1 MTKLE
6 LVNRIFKTQVKKY
19 VPELSITF
27 IFIVLTSLTTA
38 ATAWLLDPAIKEIF
52 ENKNKQM
59 LYLIPVAIVFTFI
72 IKAFSIY
79 GTRIITIKVGIK
91 IIKNI
96 QTLMA
101 QKFLLSDISHITK
114 KHSGKY
120 LSNFTNDT
128 TILFAVL
135 TGVVVTLFKEIFT
148 LIALLALMFY
158 HDWQLSLLAM
168 IMIPVAAISSKNI
181 GKKMGKKV
189 HVSLE
194 ASDKFMKFLSEII
207 KGSWLIKIYQ
217 KEEDELKKIS
227 MIIDERFKA
236 IRKVE
241 QTRLGAGPIMEII
254 SALAIAIVVFF
265 AGYRSM
271 QGAITLGEFVSFL
284 AALML
289 AYQPVKALAGIN
301 VGIQEGIAAAK
312 RIYEIIDQKN
322 EIYNDENAPS
332 LKLKN
337 ATLEFKNISFTYP
350 DGTHALKNLSAK
362 IEGGKK
368 VGLVGISGSGKT
380 TFLNLIPRFFNL
392 KHGTILID
400 DQNINNINLNSL
412 RKEIS
417 IVSQDVIL
425 FDDTIRSNILYGKA
439 SASDDEIINACK
451 FAAAQEF
458 IEKLP
463 NKYETI
469 IGENGIKLSGGQKQR
484 LSIARAILKDSPIIL
499 LDEATSSLDS
509 ESEAVIQKAIE
520 NLTKNKTTI
529 IIAHRLSTIRNCDK
543 ILVFDSGQ
551 IVAEGSHEFLVN
563 NSLIYKNLYEKQIIS
578 K

>member
-6 LVNRIFKTQVKKY
+6 LINRIFKTQVKKY
-19 VPELSITF
+19 IPELSITF

-128 TILFAVL
+128 TILFTVL

-148 LIALLALMFY
+148 LIALLGLMFY
-158 HDWQLSLLAM
+158 HDWQLSLLAT
-168 IMIPVAAISSKNI
+168 IMIPIAAISSKNI

-254 SALAIAIVVFF
+254 SAVAIAIVVFF
-265 AGYRSM
+265 AGYRSI

-289 AYQPVKALAGIN
+289 AYQPVRALAGIN
-301 VGIQEGIAAAK
+301 VGIQEGITAAK

-322 EIYNDENAPS
+322 EIFNDENAPS

-425 FDDTIRSNILYGKA
+425 FDDTIRSNILYGNA
-439 SASDDEIINACK
+439 SASNDEIINACK
-451 FAAAQEF
+451 FAAAQDF
-458 IEKLP
+458 VEKLP

-529 IIAHRLSTIRNCDK
+529 IIAHRLSTIMNCDK
-543 ILVFDSGQ
+543 ILVFDNGQ
-551 IVAEGSHEFLVN
+551 IVDEGSHEFLVK
-563 NSLIYKNLYEKQIIS
+563 NSSIYKNLYEKQIIN
-578 K
+578 

>member
-6 LVNRIFKTQVKKY
+6 LINRIFKTQVKKY
-19 VPELSITF
+19 IPELSIAF
-27 IFIVLTSLTTA
+27 IFIILTSLTTA

-52 ENKNKQM
+52 ENKNTKM

-128 TILFAVL
+128 KILFDVL
-135 TGVVVTLFKEIFT
+135 TGVVVTLFKETFT
-148 LIALLALMFY
+148 LIALLGLMFY
-158 HDWQLSLLAM
+158 HDWQLSLLAI
-168 IMIPVAAISSKNI
+168 IMIPIAAISSKNI

-189 HVSLE
+189 HISLE

-254 SALAIAIVVFF
+254 SAIAIAIVVFF
-265 AGYRSM
+265 AGYRSL
-271 QGAITLGEFVSFL
+271 QGAVTLGEFVSFL

-289 AYQPVKALAGIN
+289 AYQPVRALAGIN
-301 VGIQEGIAAAK
+301 VGIQEGITAAK

-322 EIYNDENAPS
+322 EIYNDQNAPS

-362 IEGGKK
+362 IDGGKK

-392 KHGTILID
+392 KHGAIFID

-417 IVSQDVIL
+417 LVSQDVIL
-425 FDDTIRSNILYGKA
+425 FDDTIKSNILYGNA

-451 FAAAQEF
+451 FAAAQDF

-484 LSIARAILKDSPIIL
+484 LSIARAILKDSSIIL

-509 ESEAVIQKAIE
+509 ESETVIQKAIE

-529 IIAHRLSTIRNCDK
+529 IIAHRLSTIMNCDK
-543 ILVFDSGQ
+543 ILVFDGGK
-551 IVAEGSHEFLVN
+551 IVAEGSHDFLVN
-563 NSLIYKNLYEKQIIS
+563 NSSIYKNLYEKQIIN
-578 K
+578 

>member
-6 LVNRIFKTQVKKY
+6 LINRIFKTQVKKY
-19 VPELSITF
+19 IPELSITF
-27 IFIVLTSLTTA
+27 IFIILTSLTTA

-52 ENKNKQM
+52 ENKNTKM

-128 TILFAVL
+128 KILFDVL
-135 TGVVVTLFKEIFT
+135 TGVVVTLFKETFT
-148 LIALLALMFY
+148 LIALLGLMFY
-158 HDWQLSLLAM
+158 HDWQLSLLAI
-168 IMIPVAAISSKNI
+168 IMIPIAAISSKNI

-189 HVSLE
+189 HISLE

-254 SALAIAIVVFF
+254 SAIAIAIVVFF
-265 AGYRSM
+265 AGYRSL
-271 QGAITLGEFVSFL
+271 QGAVTLGEFVSFL

-289 AYQPVKALAGIN
+289 AYQPVRALAGIN
-301 VGIQEGIAAAK
+301 VGIQEGITAAK

-322 EIYNDENAPS
+322 EIYNDKNAPS

-362 IEGGKK
+362 INGGKK

-392 KHGTILID
+392 KHGAIFID

-417 IVSQDVIL
+417 LVSQDVIL
-425 FDDTIRSNILYGKA
+425 FDDTIKSNILYGNA
-439 SASDDEIINACK
+439 SASDHEIINACK
-451 FAAAQEF
+451 FAAAQDF

-484 LSIARAILKDSPIIL
+484 LSIARAILKDSSIIL

-509 ESEAVIQKAIE
+509 ESETVIQKAIE

-529 IIAHRLSTIRNCDK
+529 IIAHRLSTIMNCDK
-543 ILVFDSGQ
+543 ILVFDGGK
-551 IVAEGSHEFLVN
+551 IVAEGSHDFLVN
-563 NSLIYKNLYEKQIIS
+563 NSSIYKNLYEKQIIN
-578 K
+578 

>member
-1 MTKLE
+1 MNKLD
-6 LVNRIFKTQVKKY
+6 LVKRIFRTQVKRY
-19 VPELSITF
+19 IPEISLTF
-27 IFIVLTSLTTA
+27 IFIIITSITTA

-52 ENKNKQM
+52 EKKNEGM
-59 LYLIPVAIVFTFI
+59 LYIIPLLIVITFI
-72 IKAFSIY
+72 IKAFAIY
-79 GTRIITIKVGIK
+79 GTRIVTIKVGIK

-96 QTLMA
+96 QILMA
-101 QKFLLSDISHITK
+101 KKFLLSDISHITK

-128 TILFAVL
+128 GVLYAVL
-135 TGVVVTLFKEIFT
+135 TGVVVTLFKETFT
-148 LIALLALMFY
+148 LIALIALMFY
-158 HDWQLSLLAM
+158 QDWQLSLLAI
-168 IMIPVAAISSKNI
+168 IMIPIAALSSKNI

-189 HVSLE
+189 NISLE
-194 ASDKFMKFLSEII
+194 ASDKLMKFLSEMI

-217 KEEDELKKIS
+217 KEEEELKRIS
-227 MIIDERFKA
+227 MVIDEKFKA
-236 IRKVE
+236 VRKVE
-241 QTRLGAGPIMEII
+241 QTRLGSGPIMELI
-254 SALAIAIVVFF
+254 SAIAIAVVVFF

-271 QGAITLGEFVSFL
+271 QEAITLGEFVSFL

-289 AYQPVKALAGIN
+289 AYQPVRSLAGIN
-301 VGIQEGIAAAK
+301 IGIQEGIASAK

-337 ATLEFKNISFTYP
+337 ASIEFKNISFTYP
-350 DGTHALKNLSAK
+350 DGTQALKNLSTR
-362 IEGGKK
+362 IEGGTK

-392 KHGTILID
+392 KNGSILID
-400 DQNINNINLNSL
+400 NQNISDINLNSL

-417 IVSQDVIL
+417 LVSQDVIL
-425 FDDTIRSNILYGKA
+425 FDDTIKENILYGNAFA
-439 SASDDEIINACK
+439 SNENIIESCK
-451 FAAAQEF
+451 FAAAQDF

-484 LSIARAILKDSPIIL
+484 LSIARAILKNSSIIL

-509 ESEAVIQKAIE
+509 ESESVIQKAIE

-529 IIAHRLSTIRNCDK
+529 IIAHRLSTVMNCDK
-543 ILVFDSGQ
+543 ILVFENGK
-551 IVAEGSHEFLVN
+551 IIEEGKHEFLVN
-563 NSLIYKNLYEKQIIS
+563 NSLTYKKLYEKQIIN
-578 K
+578 

>member
-19 VPELSITF
+19 ISELSITF
-27 IFIVLTSLTTA
+27 IFIILTSITTT
-38 ATAWLLDPAIKEIF
+38 ATAWLLDPAIKQIF
-52 ENKNKQM
+52 QKKDTQM
-59 LYLIPVAIVFTFI
+59 LYLIPIAIIFTFI
-72 IKAFSIY
+72 LKAFSVY

-128 TILFAVL
+128 KILFDVL
-135 TGVVVTLFKEIFT
+135 TGVVVTLFKETFT
-148 LIALLALMFY
+148 LIALLGLMFY
-158 HDWQLSLLAM
+158 YDWQLSLLAVV
-168 IMIPVAAISSKNI
+168 MIPVAAISSKNI

-194 ASDKFMKFLSEII
+194 ASDKFMKFLSELI

-227 MIIDERFKA
+227 MIIDERFRA

-254 SALAIAIVVFF
+254 SAIAIAIVVFF

-284 AALML
+284 ASLML
-289 AYQPVKALAGIN
+289 AYQPVRALAGIN

-332 LKLKN
+332 LKLTK
-337 ATLEFKNISFTYP
+337 ATLEFKNISFIYP
-350 DGTHALKNLSAK
+350 DGTQALKNLSAK

-392 KHGTILID
+392 KHGAILID

-417 IVSQDVIL
+417 LVSQDVIL
-425 FDDTIRSNILYGKA
+425 FDDTIRSNILYGNA

-451 FAAAQEF
+451 FAAAQDF

-484 LSIARAILKDSPIIL
+484 LSIARAILKDSSIIL

-529 IIAHRLSTIRNCDK
+529 IIAHRLSTIMNCDK
-543 ILVFDSGQ
+543 ILVFDSGE
-551 IVAEGSHEFLVN
+551 IIAEGSHEFLVN
-563 NSLIYKNLYEKQIIS
+563 NSSIYKNLYEKQIIN
-578 K
+578 

>member
-19 VPELSITF
+19 IPELSITF
-27 IFIVLTSLTTA
+27 IFIVLTSLTTT

-59 LYLIPVAIVFTFI
+59 LYLIPIAIVFTFI

-128 TILFAVL
+128 TILFTVL
-135 TGVVVTLFKEIFT
+135 TGVVVTLFKETFT

-254 SALAIAIVVFF
+254 SAIAIAIVVFF

-289 AYQPVKALAGIN
+289 AYQPVRALAGIN
-301 VGIQEGIAAAK
+301 VGIQEGITAAK

-425 FDDTIRSNILYGKA
+425 FDDTIRSNILYGNA

-529 IIAHRLSTIRNCDK
+529 IIAHRLSTIMNCDK

-578 K
+578 

>member
-6 LVNRIFKTQVKKY
+6 LINRIFRTQVKKY
-19 VPELSITF
+19 IPELSITF

-59 LYLIPVAIVFTFI
+59 LYLIPLAIVFTFI

-128 TILFAVL
+128 TILFTVL
-135 TGVVVTLFKEIFT
+135 TGVVVTLFKETFT
-148 LIALLALMFY
+148 LIALLTLMFY

-254 SALAIAIVVFF
+254 SAIAIAIVVFF

-289 AYQPVKALAGIN
+289 AYQPVRALAGIN
-301 VGIQEGIAAAK
+301 VGIQEGITAAK

-332 LKLKN
+332 LKLKK

-392 KHGTILID
+392 KQGTILID

-425 FDDTIRSNILYGKA
+425 FDDTIRSNILYGNA
-439 SASDDEIINACK
+439 TASDDEIINACK

-529 IIAHRLSTIRNCDK
+529 IIAHRLSTIMNCDK

-578 K
+578 

>member
-1 MTKLE
+1 MNKLE
-6 LVNRIFKTQVKKY
+6 LIKRIFKSQVKKY
-19 VPELSITF
+19 IPELFLAF
-27 IFIVLTSLTTA
+27 IFIILTSITTA
-38 ATAWLLDPAIKEIF
+38 ITAWLLDPAIKEIF
-52 ENKNKQM
+52 ENKNNKM
-59 LYLIPVAIVFTFI
+59 LYIIPVAIVFTFVL
-72 IKAFSIY
+72 KAFSIY
-79 GTRIITIKVGIK
+79 GTRIVTIKVGIK

-96 QTLMA
+96 QSLMA

-128 TILFAVL
+128 KILFDVL
-135 TGVVVTLFKEIFT
+135 TGVVVTLFKETFT
-148 LIALLALMFY
+148 LIALLSLMFY
-158 HDWQLSLLAM
+158 HDWQLSLLAI
-168 IMIPVAAISSKNI
+168 IMIPIAAISSKNL

-189 HVSLE
+189 LISLE

-217 KEEDELKKIS
+217 KEEEELKKIS

-236 IRKVE
+236 IKKVE

-254 SALAIAIVVFF
+254 SSIAIAIVVFF
-265 AGYRSM
+265 AGYRSF
-271 QGAITLGEFVSFL
+271 QGAVTLGEFVSFL

-301 VGIQEGIAAAK
+301 IGIQEGIAAAR

-322 EIYNDENAPS
+322 KIINDENAPS
-332 LKLKN
+332 LKLTN
-337 ATLEFKNISFTYP
+337 ATLEFKNISFVYP
-350 DGTHALKNLSAK
+350 DGTQALKNLSAK

-392 KHGTILID
+392 EHGQILVD
-400 DQNINNINLNSL
+400 GQNINNINLNSL

-417 IVSQDVIL
+417 LVSQEVIL
-425 FDDTIRSNILYGKA
+425 FDDTIKSNILYGNS
-439 SASDDEIINACK
+439 SASDDEVVAACK
-451 FAAAQEF
+451 FAAAQDF

-463 NKYETI
+463 HKYQTI
-469 IGENGIKLSGGQKQR
+469 VGENGIKLSGGQKQR
-484 LSIARAILKDSPIIL
+484 LSIARAILKNSSIIL

-509 ESEAVIQKAIE
+509 ESETVIQKAIE

-529 IIAHRLSTIRNCDK
+529 IIAHRLSTIMNCDK
-543 ILVFDSGQ
+543 ILVFDNGQ
-551 IVAEGSHEFLVN
+551 IVTEGNHEFLVN
-563 NSLIYKNLYEKQIIS
+563 NSSVYKNLYEKQIIN
-578 K
+578 

>member
-1 MTKLE
+1 MTRSE
-6 LVNRIFKTQVKKY
+6 LINRIFKTQVKKY
-19 VPELSITF
+19 IPELSITF
-27 IFIVLTSLTTA
+27 VFIILTSLTTA

-59 LYLIPVAIVFTFI
+59 LYLIPLAIVFTFI

-128 TILFAVL
+128 KILFDVL
-135 TGVVVTLFKEIFT
+135 TGAVVTLFKETFT
-148 LIALLALMFY
+148 LIALLGLMFY
-158 HDWQLSLLAM
+158 HDWQLSLLAVV
-168 IMIPVAAISSKNI
+168 MIPIAAIFSKNL
-181 GKKMGKKV
+181 GKRMGKKV

-194 ASDKFMKFLSEII
+194 ASDKFMKFLSELI

-217 KEEDELKKIS
+217 KEEEELKRIS

-254 SALAIAIVVFF
+254 SAIAIAIVVFF
-265 AGYRSM
+265 AGLRSM

-301 VGIQEGIAAAK
+301 IGIQEGVAAAK

-322 EIYNDENAPS
+322 EIYNDKNAPS

-337 ATLEFKNISFTYP
+337 ATLEFKDINFTYP
-350 DGTHALKNLSAK
+350 DGTQALKNLSAK

-380 TFLNLIPRFFNL
+380 TFLNLIPRLFNL
-392 KHGTILID
+392 KQGTILID

-417 IVSQDVIL
+417 LVSQDVIL
-425 FDDTIRSNILYGKA
+425 FDDTIKSNILYGNPSA
-439 SASDDEIINACK
+439 SADEIVQACK
-451 FAAAQEF
+451 FAAAQDF

-484 LSIARAILKDSPIIL
+484 LSIARAILKDSSIIL

-509 ESEAVIQKAIE
+509 DSEAVIQKAIE
-520 NLTKNKTTI
+520 NLIKNKTTI
-529 IIAHRLSTIRNCDK
+529 IIAHRLSTIMNCDK
-543 ILVFDSGQ
+543 ILVFDNGQ
-551 IVAEGSHEFLVN
+551 IVAEGTHEFLVN
-563 NSLIYKNLYEKQIIS
+563 NSLIYKNLYQKQVIS
-578 K
+578 

>member
-1 MTKLE
+1 MNKLD
-6 LVNRIFKTQVKKY
+6 LVNRIFRTQVKKY
-19 VPELSITF
+19 IPELSLTF
-27 IFIVLTSLTTA
+27 IFIILTSLTTA

-52 ENKNKQM
+52 ENKNTKM
-59 LYLIPVAIVFTFI
+59 LYLIPIAIVLTFI
-72 IKAFSIY
+72 IKAFAIY
-79 GTRIITIKVGIK
+79 GTRIVTIKVGIK

-101 QKFLLSDISHITK
+101 KKFLLSDISHITK

-128 TILFAVL
+128 GILFGVL
-135 TGVVVTLFKEIFT
+135 TGAVVTLFKETFT
-148 LIALLALMFY
+148 LIALLGLMFY
-158 HDWQLSLLAM
+158 HDWQLSLLAI
-168 IMIPVAAISSKNI
+168 IMIPVAAFSSRNL

-189 HVSLE
+189 HISLE
-194 ASDKFMKFLSEII
+194 ASDKFMKFFSEII

-217 KEEDELKKIS
+217 KEEEELKKIS
-227 MIIDERFKA
+227 MVIDEKFRA

-241 QTRLGAGPIMEII
+241 QTRLGSGPIMEII

-289 AYQPVKALAGIN
+289 AYQPVRALAGIN

-322 EIYNDENAPS
+322 EIYHDENAPS

-337 ATLEFKNISFTYP
+337 ASIEFKNISFTYP

-362 IEGGKK
+362 IEGGTK
-368 VGLVGISGSGKT
+368 VGLVGVSGSGKT
-380 TFLNLIPRFFNL
+380 TFLNLIPRFFHL
-392 KHGTILID
+392 REGSIFID
-400 DQNINNINLNSL
+400 SQNINDINLNSL

-417 IVSQDVIL
+417 LVSQDVIL
-425 FDDTIRSNILYGKA
+425 FDDTIRSNILYGNA
-439 SASDDEIINACK
+439 LATDDEIKQACK
-451 FAAAQEF
+451 FAAAEDF
-458 IEKLP
+458 VEKLP
-463 NKYETI
+463 NKYETM
-469 IGENGIKLSGGQKQR
+469 IGENGVKLSGGQKQR
-484 LSIARAILKDSPIIL
+484 LSIARAILKDSSIIL

-509 ESEAVIQKAIE
+509 ESEAVIQNAIE

-529 IIAHRLSTIRNCDK
+529 IIAHRLSTVMKCDK
-543 ILVFDSGQ
+543 ILVFENGK
-551 IVAEGSHEFLVN
+551 IVEEGKHEFLVN
-563 NSLIYKNLYEKQIIS
+563 NSNIYKKLYEKQIIS
-578 K
+578 

>member
-6 LVNRIFKTQVKKY
+6 IINRIFRTQVKKY
-19 VPELSITF
+19 IPELSITF
-27 IFIVLTSLTTA
+27 VFIILTSLTTA

-52 ENKNKQM
+52 ENKNREM
-59 LYLIPVAIVFTFI
+59 LYLIPLAIVFTFI

-120 LSNFTNDT
+120 LSNFTNDIT
-128 TILFAVL
+128 TLFGVL
-135 TGVVVTLFKEIFT
+135 IGVVVTLFKETFT

-236 IRKVE
+236 IRKVK

-254 SALAIAIVVFF
+254 SAVAIAIVVFF
-265 AGYRSM
+265 AGYRSI

-289 AYQPVKALAGIN
+289 AYQPVRALAGIN
-301 VGIQEGIAAAK
+301 VGIQEGITAAK

-322 EIYNDENAPS
+322 EIFNDENAPS

-425 FDDTIRSNILYGKA
+425 FDDTIRSNILYGNA
-439 SASDDEIINACK
+439 SASNDEIINACK
-451 FAAAQEF
+451 FAAAQDF
-458 IEKLP
+458 VEKLP

-529 IIAHRLSTIRNCDK
+529 IIAHRLSTIMNCDK

-551 IVAEGSHEFLVN
+551 IVDEGSHEFLVK
-563 NSLIYKNLYEKQIIS
+563 NSSIYKNLYEKQIIN
-578 K
+578 

>member
-1 MTKLE
+1 MNKLD
-6 LVNRIFKTQVKKY
+6 LVKRIFRTQVKRY
-19 VPELSITF
+19 IPELSLTF
-27 IFIVLTSLTTA
+27 LFIIITSLTTA

-52 ENKNKQM
+52 ENKNMKM
-59 LYLIPVAIVFTFI
+59 LYIIPIAIVITFI
-72 IKAFSIY
+72 IKAFAIY
-79 GTRIITIKVGIK
+79 GTRIVTIKVGIK

-101 QKFLLSDISHITK
+101 KKFLLSDISHITK
-114 KHSGKY
+114 KHSGRY

-128 TILFAVL
+128 GVLFGVL
-135 TGVVVTLFKEIFT
+135 TGAVVTLFKESFT
-148 LIALLALMFY
+148 LIALLGLMFY
-158 HDWQLSLLAM
+158 HDWQLSLLA
-168 IMIPVAAISSKNI
+168 ITMIPIAAISSKNL

-189 HVSLE
+189 NISLE

-217 KEEDELKKIS
+217 KEEEELKRIS

-241 QTRLGAGPIMEII
+241 QTRLGAGPIMELI
-254 SALAIAIVVFF
+254 SAIAIAVVVFF

-289 AYQPVKALAGIN
+289 AYQPVRALAGIN
-301 VGIQEGIAAAK
+301 IGIQEGISAAK
-312 RIYEIIDQKN
+312 RIYELIDQIN
-322 EIYNDENAPS
+322 EIYHDENAPS
-332 LKLKN
+332 LKLNN
-337 ATLEFKNISFTYP
+337 ASVEFKNISFTYP
-350 DGTHALKNLSAK
+350 DGTQALKNLSAK
-362 IEGGKK
+362 IEGGTK
-368 VGLVGISGSGKT
+368 VGLVGVSGSGKT
-380 TFLNLIPRFFNL
+380 TFLNLIPRFFHL
-392 KHGTILID
+392 KNGSILID
-400 DQNINNINLNSL
+400 NQNINDINLNSL

-417 IVSQDVIL
+417 LVSQDVIL
-425 FDDTIRSNILYGKA
+425 FDDTIKANILYGNALA
-439 SASDDEIINACK
+439 SNEEIIKACK
-451 FAAAQEF
+451 FAAAEDF
-458 IEKLP
+458 VEKLP

-484 LSIARAILKDSPIIL
+484 LSIARAILKNSSIIL

-529 IIAHRLSTIRNCDK
+529 IIAHRLSTVMNCDK
-543 ILVFDSGQ
+543 ILVFENGK
-551 IVAEGSHEFLVN
+551 IIEEGKHEFLVN
-563 NSLIYKNLYEKQIIS
+563 NSLTYKKLYEKQIIN
-578 K
+578 

>member
-6 LVNRIFKTQVKKY
+6 LINRIFRTQVKKY
-19 VPELSITF
+19 IPELSITF
-27 IFIVLTSLTTA
+27 VFIILTSLTTA

-52 ENKNKQM
+52 ENKNRQM
-59 LYLIPVAIVFTFI
+59 LYLIPLAIVFTFI

-128 TILFAVL
+128 TILFSVL

-148 LIALLALMFY
+148 LIALLGLMFY

-168 IMIPVAAISSKNI
+168 IMIPIAAISSKNI

-254 SALAIAIVVFF
+254 SAIAIAIVVFF

-301 VGIQEGIAAAK
+301 VGIQEGVTAAK

-392 KHGTILID
+392 EHGTILID
-400 DQNINNINLNSL
+400 DQNINTINLNSL

-425 FDDTIRSNILYGKA
+425 FDDTIRSNILYGNA

-451 FAAAQEF
+451 FAAAQDF

-529 IIAHRLSTIRNCDK
+529 IIAHRLSTIMNCDK

-551 IVAEGSHEFLVN
+551 IVDEGSHEFLVK
-563 NSLIYKNLYEKQIIS
+563 NSSIYKNLYEKQIIN
-578 K
+578 

>member
-1 MTKLE
+1 MTKSE
-6 LVNRIFKTQVKKY
+6 LINRIFKTQVKKY
-19 VPELSITF
+19 IPELSITF
-27 IFIVLTSLTTA
+27 IFIILTSLTTA

-52 ENKNKQM
+52 ENKNTKM

-128 TILFAVL
+128 TILFTVL
-135 TGVVVTLFKEIFT
+135 TGVVVTLFKETFT
-148 LIALLALMFY
+148 LIALLGLMFY

-168 IMIPVAAISSKNI
+168 IMIPIAAISSKNI

-189 HVSLE
+189 YVSLE

-217 KEEDELKKIS
+217 KEEEELKKIS

-254 SALAIAIVVFF
+254 SAIAIAIVVFF
-265 AGYRSM
+265 AGYRSL
-271 QGAITLGEFVSFL
+271 QGAVTLGEFVSFL

-289 AYQPVKALAGIN
+289 AYQPVRALAGIN

-312 RIYEIIDQKN
+312 RIYELIDQKN
-322 EIYNDENAPS
+322 EIYNDKNAPS

-337 ATLEFKNISFTYP
+337 ATLEFKNISFIYP
-350 DGTHALKNLSAK
+350 DGTRALKNLSAK

-368 VGLVGISGSGKT
+368 IGLVGISGSGKT

-392 KHGTILID
+392 KYGTILID
-400 DQNINNINLNSL
+400 DQNINSINLNSL

-425 FDDTIRSNILYGKA
+425 FDDTIKSNILYGNA

-451 FAAAQEF
+451 FAAAQDF

-529 IIAHRLSTIRNCDK
+529 IIAHRLSTIMNCDK

-551 IVAEGSHEFLVN
+551 IVAEGSHESLVK
-563 NSLIYKNLYEKQIIS
+563 NSSIYKNLYEKQIIN
-578 K
+578 

>member
-6 LVNRIFKTQVKKY
+6 LINRIFKTQVKKY
-19 VPELSITF
+19 IPELSITF

-59 LYLIPVAIVFTFI
+59 LYLIPVAIIFTFI

-128 TILFAVL
+128 TILFTIL
-135 TGVVVTLFKEIFT
+135 TGVVVTLFKETFT
-148 LIALLALMFY
+148 LIALLGLMFY
-158 HDWQLSLLAM
+158 HDWQLTLLAM

-254 SALAIAIVVFF
+254 SSIAIAIVVFF
-265 AGYRSM
+265 AGYRSL

-301 VGIQEGIAAAK
+301 VGIQEGIAAAR

-322 EIYNDENAPS
+322 EIVNDENAPS
-332 LKLKN
+332 LKLTN
-337 ATLEFKNISFTYP
+337 ATLEFKNISFVYP
-350 DGTHALKNLSAK
+350 DGTQALKNLSAK

-392 KHGTILID
+392 EHGQILVD
-400 DQNINNINLNSL
+400 GQNINNINLNSL

-417 IVSQDVIL
+417 LVSQDVIL
-425 FDDTIRSNILYGKA
+425 FDDTIKSNILYGNS
-439 SASDDEIINACK
+439 SASDDEVIAACE
-451 FAAAQEF
+451 FAAAQDF

-463 NKYETI
+463 HKYQTI

-484 LSIARAILKDSPIIL
+484 LSIARAILKNSSIIL

-509 ESEAVIQKAIE
+509 ESETVIQKAIE

-529 IIAHRLSTIRNCDK
+529 IIAHRLSTIMNCDK
-543 ILVFDSGQ
+543 ILVFDNGQ
-551 IVAEGSHEFLVN
+551 IISEGSHEFLVN
-563 NSLIYKNLYEKQIIS
+563 NSSVYKNLYEKQIIN
-578 K
+578 

>member
-1 MTKLE
+1 MNKID
-6 LVNRIFKTQVKKY
+6 LVKRIFKTQVKRY
-19 VPELSITF
+19 IPELSLTF
-27 IFIVLTSLTTA
+27 LFIILTSLTTA

-52 ENKNKQM
+52 ENKNIKM
-59 LYLIPVAIVFTFI
+59 LYFIPLAIVLTFI
-72 IKAFSIY
+72 IKAFAIY
-79 GTRIITIKVGIK
+79 GTRIVTIKVGIK

-101 QKFLLSDISHITK
+101 KKFLLSDISHITK

-120 LSNFTNDT
+120 LSNFTTDT
-128 TILFAVL
+128 GILFGVL
-135 TGVVVTLFKEIFT
+135 TGVVVTLFKETFT
-148 LIALLALMFY
+148 LIALLGLMFY
-158 HDWQLSLLAM
+158 HDWQLSLLAI
-168 IMIPVAAISSKNI
+168 IMIPIAALSSKNL

-189 HVSLE
+189 YLSLE
-194 ASDKFMKFLSEII
+194 ASDKFMKFLSEMI

-217 KEEDELKKIS
+217 KEEEELKRIS
-227 MIIDERFKA
+227 MVIDERFKA

-254 SALAIAIVVFF
+254 SAIAIAIVVFF

-289 AYQPVKALAGIN
+289 AYQPVRALAGIN
-301 VGIQEGIAAAK
+301 IGMQEGIAAAK

-322 EIYNDENAPS
+322 EIYHDENAPS
-332 LKLKN
+332 LKLNN
-337 ATLEFKNISFTYP
+337 ASIEFKNISFTYP

-362 IEGGKK
+362 IEGGTK

-380 TFLNLIPRFFNL
+380 TFLNLIPRFFHL
-392 KHGTILID
+392 KNGSIFID
-400 DQNINNINLNSL
+400 NQNINDINLNSL

-417 IVSQDVIL
+417 LVSQDVIL
-425 FDDTIRSNILYGKA
+425 FDDTIRANILYGNAFA
-439 SASDDEIINACK
+439 SNEEIIEACK
-451 FAAAQEF
+451 FAAAQDF
-458 IEKLP
+458 VEKLP

-484 LSIARAILKDSPIIL
+484 LSIARAILKNSSIIL

-509 ESEAVIQKAIE
+509 ESESVIQKAIE

-529 IIAHRLSTIRNCDK
+529 IIAHRLSTVMNCDK
-543 ILVFDSGQ
+543 ILVFENGQ
-551 IVAEGSHEFLVN
+551 IIEEGKHEFLVN
-563 NSLIYKNLYEKQIIS
+563 NSSTYKKLYEKQIIN
-578 K
+578 

>member
-6 LVNRIFKTQVKKY
+6 LINRIFRTQVKKY
-19 VPELSITF
+19 IPELSITF
-27 IFIVLTSLTTA
+27 VFIILTSLTTA

-52 ENKNKQM
+52 ENKNRQM
-59 LYLIPVAIVFTFI
+59 LYLIPLAIVFTFI

-120 LSNFTNDT
+120 LSNFTNDI
-128 TILFAVL
+128 TILFTIL
-135 TGVVVTLFKEIFT
+135 TGVVVTLFKETFT
-148 LIALLALMFY
+148 LIALLGLMFY

-254 SALAIAIVVFF
+254 SAVAIAIVVFF
-265 AGYRSM
+265 AGYRSI

-289 AYQPVKALAGIN
+289 AYQPVRALAGIN
-301 VGIQEGIAAAK
+301 VGIQEGVTAAK

-368 VGLVGISGSGKT
+368 VGLVGISGSGKS

-425 FDDTIRSNILYGKA
+425 FDDTIRSNILYGNA
-439 SASDDEIINACK
+439 SASNDEIINACK
-451 FAAAQEF
+451 FAAAQDF
-458 IEKLP
+458 VEKLP

-529 IIAHRLSTIRNCDK
+529 IIAHRLSTIMNCDK

-551 IVAEGSHEFLVN
+551 IVTEGSHEFLVN

-578 K
+578 

>member
-1 MTKLE
+1 MNKLE
-6 LVNRIFKTQVKKY
+6 LIKRVFKSQVKKY
-19 VPELSITF
+19 IPELFLAFVFIILTSIT
-27 IFIVLTSLTTA
+27 TA
-38 ATAWLLDPAIKEIF
+38 ITAWLLDPAIKEIF
-52 ENKNKQM
+52 ENKNNKM
-59 LYLIPVAIVFTFI
+59 LYIIPVAIVFTFVL
-72 IKAFSIY
+72 KAFSIY
-79 GTRIITIKVGIK
+79 GTRIVTIKVGIK

-128 TILFAVL
+128 NILFLVL
-135 TGVVVTLFKEIFT
+135 TGVVVTLFKETFT
-148 LIALLALMFY
+148 LIALLGLMFY
-158 HDWQLSLLAM
+158 QDWQLSLLA
-168 IMIPVAAISSKNI
+168 ILMIPIAVLSSKNI

-189 HVSLE
+189 LISLE

-217 KEEDELKKIS
+217 KEEEELKKIS
-227 MIIDERFKA
+227 MIIDERFNA
-236 IRKVE
+236 IKKVE

-254 SALAIAIVVFF
+254 SSIAIAIVVFF
-265 AGYRSM
+265 AGYRSL

-301 VGIQEGIAAAK
+301 VGIQEGIAAAR

-322 EIYNDENAPS
+322 QIVNDENAPS
-332 LKLKN
+332 LKLTN
-337 ATLEFKNISFTYP
+337 ATLEFKNISFVYP
-350 DGTHALKNLSAK
+350 DGTQALKNLSAK

-392 KHGTILID
+392 EHGQILVD
-400 DQNINNINLNSL
+400 GQNINNINLNSL

-417 IVSQDVIL
+417 LVSQDVIL
-425 FDDTIRSNILYGKA
+425 FDDTIKSNILYGNS
-439 SASDDEIINACK
+439 SASDDEVIAACE
-451 FAAAQEF
+451 FAAAQDF

-463 NKYETI
+463 HKYQTI

-484 LSIARAILKDSPIIL
+484 LSIARAILKNSSIIL

-509 ESEAVIQKAIE
+509 ESETVIQKAIE

-529 IIAHRLSTIRNCDK
+529 IIAHRLSTIMNCDK
-543 ILVFDSGQ
+543 ILVFDNGQ
-551 IVAEGSHEFLVN
+551 IISEGSHEFLVN
-563 NSLIYKNLYEKQIIS
+563 NSSVYKNLYEKQIIN
-578 K
+578 

>member
-6 LVNRIFKTQVKKY
+6 LINRIFKTQVKKY
-19 VPELSITF
+19 IPELSITF
-27 IFIVLTSLTTA
+27 VFIILTSLTTA

-52 ENKNKQM
+52 ENKNRQM
-59 LYLIPVAIVFTFI
+59 LYLIPLAIVFTFI

-120 LSNFTNDT
+120 LSNFTNDI
-128 TILFAVL
+128 TILFTIL
-135 TGVVVTLFKEIFT
+135 TGVVVTLFKETFT
-148 LIALLALMFY
+148 LIALLGLMFY

-254 SALAIAIVVFF
+254 SAVAIAIVVFF
-265 AGYRSM
+265 AGYRSI

-289 AYQPVKALAGIN
+289 AYQPVRALAGIN
-301 VGIQEGIAAAK
+301 VGIQEGITAAK

-322 EIYNDENAPS
+322 EIFNDENAPS

-425 FDDTIRSNILYGKA
+425 FDDTIRSNILYGNA
-439 SASDDEIINACK
+439 SASNDEIVNACK
-451 FAAAQEF
+451 FAAAQDF
-458 IEKLP
+458 VEKLP

-529 IIAHRLSTIRNCDK
+529 IIAHRLSTIMNCDK
-543 ILVFDSGQ
+543 ILVFDNGQ
-551 IVAEGSHEFLVN
+551 IVDEGSHEFLVK
-563 NSLIYKNLYEKQIIS
+563 NSSIYKNLYEKQIIN
-578 K
+578 

>member
-1 MTKLE
+1 MNKLE
-6 LVNRIFKTQVKKY
+6 LVNRIFRTQIKKY
-19 VPELSITF
+19 IPELSLTF
-27 IFIVLTSLTTA
+27 IFIILTSLTTA
-38 ATAWLLDPAIKEIF
+38 ATAWLLDPAIREIF
-52 ENKNKQM
+52 VNKNTKM
-59 LYLIPVAIVFTFI
+59 LYLIPIAIVLTFI
-72 IKAFSIY
+72 LKAFTIY
-79 GTRIITIKVGIK
+79 GTRIMTIKVGIK

-101 QKFLLSDISHITK
+101 KKFLLSDISYITK

-128 TILFAVL
+128 GILFVVL
-135 TGVVVTLFKEIFT
+135 TGVVVTLFKETFT
-148 LIALLALMFY
+148 LIALLGLMFY
-158 HDWQLSLLAM
+158 HDWQLSLLAI
-168 IMIPVAAISSKNI
+168 IMIPVAAFSSRNL

-189 HVSLE
+189 HISLE
-194 ASDKFMKFLSEII
+194 ASDKFMKFFSEII

-217 KEEDELKKIS
+217 KEEEELKKIS
-227 MIIDERFKA
+227 MVIDEKFRA

-241 QTRLGAGPIMEII
+241 QTRLGSGPIMEII

-289 AYQPVKALAGIN
+289 AYQPVRALAGIN
-301 VGIQEGIAAAK
+301 IGIQEGIAAAK

-322 EIYNDENAPS
+322 EIYHDENAPS

-337 ATLEFKNISFTYP
+337 ASIEFKNISFTYP

-362 IEGGKK
+362 IEGGTK
-368 VGLVGISGSGKT
+368 VGLVGVSGSGKT
-380 TFLNLIPRFFNL
+380 TFLNLIPRFFHL
-392 KHGTILID
+392 REGSIFID
-400 DQNINNINLNSL
+400 SQNINDINLNSL

-417 IVSQDVIL
+417 LVSQDVIL
-425 FDDTIRSNILYGKA
+425 FDDTIRSNILYGNA
-439 SASDDEIINACK
+439 LATDDEIKQACK
-451 FAAAQEF
+451 FAAAEDF
-458 IEKLP
+458 VEKLP

-469 IGENGIKLSGGQKQR
+469 IGENGVKLSGGQKQR
-484 LSIARAILKDSPIIL
+484 LSIARAILKDSSIIL

-509 ESEAVIQKAIE
+509 ESETVIQNAIE

-529 IIAHRLSTIRNCDK
+529 IIAHRLSTVMKCDK
-543 ILVFDSGQ
+543 ILVFENGK
-551 IVAEGSHEFLVN
+551 IVEEGKHEFLVN
-563 NSLIYKNLYEKQIIS
+563 NSNIYKKLYEKQIIS
-578 K
+578 

>member
-1 MTKLE
+1 MNNLD
-6 LVNRIFKTQVKKY
+6 LVKRIFRTQVKRY
-19 VPELSITF
+19 IPELSLTF
-27 IFIVLTSLTTA
+27 LFIIMTSLTTA

-52 ENKNKQM
+52 INKNTKM
-59 LYLIPVAIVFTFI
+59 LYFIPLAIILTFL

-79 GTRIITIKVGIK
+79 GTKIITTKVGMK

-96 QTLMA
+96 QTLMIK
-101 QKFLLSDISHITK
+101 KFLLSDISHITK

-128 TILFAVL
+128 GVLLGVL
-135 TGVVVTLFKEIFT
+135 TGVVVTLFKETFT
-148 LIALLALMFY
+148 LIALLGLMFY
-158 HDWQLSLLAM
+158 QDWQLSLLAI
-168 IMIPVAAISSKNI
+168 IMIPIAALSSKNI

-189 HVSLE
+189 HISLE
-194 ASDKFMKFLSEII
+194 ASDKFMKFLSEMI

-227 MIIDERFKA
+227 IIIDEKFKA
-236 IRKVE
+236 MRKVE
-241 QTRLGAGPIMEII
+241 QTRMGSGPVMEVI
-254 SALAIAIVVFF
+254 SAIAIAIVVFF

-271 QGAITLGEFVSFL
+271 QGALTLGEFVSFL

-289 AYQPVKALAGIN
+289 AYQPVRALAGIN
-301 VGIQEGIAAAK
+301 IGLQEGIAAAK

-322 EIYNDENAPS
+322 EIYHDQNAPS

-337 ATLEFKNISFTYP
+337 VSIEFKNISFAYP

-362 IEGGKK
+362 IEGGTK
-368 VGLVGISGSGKT
+368 VGLVGVSGSGKT
-380 TFLNLIPRFFNL
+380 TFLNLIPRFFHL
-392 KHGTILID
+392 KSGSIIID
-400 DQNINNINLNSL
+400 NQNINEINLNSL

-417 IVSQDVIL
+417 LVSQDVIL
-425 FDDTIRSNILYGKA
+425 FDDTIKTNILYGNTFA
-439 SASDDEIINACK
+439 SNEEIIKACK

-458 IEKLP
+458 IERLP

-469 IGENGIKLSGGQKQR
+469 IGENGVKLSGGQKQR
-484 LSIARAILKDSPIIL
+484 LSIARAILKNSSIIL

-509 ESEAVIQKAIE
+509 ESESVIQKAIE

-529 IIAHRLSTIRNCDK
+529 IIAHRLSTVMNCDK
-543 ILVFDSGQ
+543 ILVFENGR
-551 IVAEGSHEFLVN
+551 IVEEGKHEFLIN
-563 NSLIYKNLYEKQIIS
+563 NSLIYKKLYEKQIIN
-578 K
+578 

>member
-6 LVNRIFKTQVKKY
+6 LVKRIFKTQVKKY
-19 VPELSITF
+19 IPELSITF
-27 IFIVLTSLTTA
+27 IFIILTSLTTA

-52 ENKNKQM
+52 ENKNTKM
-59 LYLIPVAIVFTFI
+59 LYLIPIAIIFTFI
-72 IKAFSIY
+72 LKAFSIY
-79 GTRIITIKVGIK
+79 GTKIITIKVGIK

-96 QTLMA
+96 QTLMV
-101 QKFLLSDISHITK
+101 QKFLLTDISHITK

-120 LSNFTNDT
+120 LSNFTNDI
-128 TILFAVL
+128 TILFGVL
-135 TGVVVTLFKEIFT
+135 TGVVVTLFKETFT
-148 LIALLALMFY
+148 LIALLGLMFY
-158 HDWQLSLLAM
+158 HDWQLSLLAI
-168 IMIPVAAISSKNI
+168 IMIPLAAISSKNI

-189 HVSLE
+189 HISLE

-227 MIIDERFKA
+227 LIIDERFKA
-236 IRKVE
+236 MRKVE
-241 QTRLGAGPIMEII
+241 QTRLGAGPIMEVI
-254 SALAIAIVVFF
+254 SAIAIAIVVFF

-271 QGAITLGEFVSFL
+271 QSAITLGEFVSFL

-289 AYQPVKALAGIN
+289 AYQPVRALAGIN

-322 EIYNDENAPS
+322 EIYHDQNAPS
-332 LKLKN
+332 LIIKK
-337 ATLEFKNISFTYP
+337 AKLEFKNISFIYP

-368 VGLVGISGSGKT
+368 IGLVGISGSGKT

-392 KHGTILID
+392 KHGIILID

-417 IVSQDVIL
+417 LVSQDVIL
-425 FDDTIRSNILYGKA
+425 FDDTIKSNILYGNA

-451 FAAAQEF
+451 FAAAQDF

-463 NKYETI
+463 NKYDTI

-484 LSIARAILKDSPIIL
+484 LSIARAILKDSSIIL

-520 NLTKNKTTI
+520 NLTKNKTTL
-529 IIAHRLSTIRNCDK
+529 IIAHRLSTIMNCDK
-543 ILVFDSGQ
+543 ILVFDKGQ

-563 NSLIYKNLYEKQIIS
+563 NSSIYKNLYEKQIIN
-578 K
+578 

>member
-1 MTKLE
+1 MNKID
-6 LVNRIFKTQVKKY
+6 LVKRIFRTQVKRY
-19 VPELSITF
+19 IPELSLTF
-27 IFIVLTSLTTA
+27 LFIILTSLTTA

-52 ENKNKQM
+52 ENKNIKM
-59 LYLIPVAIVFTFI
+59 LYFIPLAIVLTFI
-72 IKAFSIY
+72 IKAFAIY
-79 GTRIITIKVGIK
+79 GTRIVTIKVGIK

-101 QKFLLSDISHITK
+101 KKFLLSDISHITK
-114 KHSGKY
+114 KHSGRY
-120 LSNFTNDT
+120 LSNFTSDT
-128 TILFAVL
+128 AVLFSVL
-135 TGVVVTLFKEIFT
+135 TGVVVTLFKETFT
-148 LIALLALMFY
+148 LIALLGLMFY
-158 HDWQLSLLAM
+158 HDWQLSLLAI
-168 IMIPVAAISSKNI
+168 IMIPVAAFSSRNL

-189 HVSLE
+189 NVSLE
-194 ASDKFMKFLSEII
+194 ASDKFMKFLSEMI

-217 KEEDELKKIS
+217 KEEEELKRIS
-227 MIIDERFKA
+227 MVIDERFKA

-254 SALAIAIVVFF
+254 SAIAIAIVVFF

-289 AYQPVKALAGIN
+289 AYQPVRALAGIN
-301 VGIQEGIAAAK
+301 IGIQEGIAAAK

-322 EIYNDENAPS
+322 EIYHDENAPS
-332 LKLKN
+332 LKLNN
-337 ATLEFKNISFTYP
+337 ASIEFKNISFTYP

-362 IEGGKK
+362 IEGGTK

-380 TFLNLIPRFFNL
+380 TFLNLIPRFFHL
-392 KHGTILID
+392 KNGSIFID
-400 DQNINNINLNSL
+400 NQNINDINLNSL

-417 IVSQDVIL
+417 LVSQDVIL
-425 FDDTIRSNILYGKA
+425 FDDTIKANILYGNAFA
-439 SASDDEIINACK
+439 SNEEIIEACK
-451 FAAAQEF
+451 FAAAQDF
-458 IEKLP
+458 VEKLP

-484 LSIARAILKDSPIIL
+484 LSIARAILKNSSIIL

-509 ESEAVIQKAIE
+509 ESESVIQKAIE

-529 IIAHRLSTIRNCDK
+529 IIAHRLSTVMNCDK
-543 ILVFDSGQ
+543 ILVFENGQ
-551 IVAEGSHEFLVN
+551 IIEEGKHEFLVN
-563 NSLIYKNLYEKQIIS
+563 NSSTYKKLYEKQIIN
-578 K
+578 

>member
-1 MTKLE
+1 MDKSG
-6 LVNRIFKTQVKKY
+6 LVKRIFRTQVKKY
-19 VPELSITF
+19 MPELSVTF
-27 IFIVLTSLTTA
+27 IFMILTSLTTA

-52 ENKNKQM
+52 INKNTKM
-59 LYLIPVAIVFTFI
+59 LFLIPLAIVFTFVV
-72 IKAFSIY
+72 KAFSVY

-91 IIKNI
+91 IIRNI
-96 QTLMA
+96 QSLMA
-101 QKFLLSDISHITK
+101 EKLLVADISHITK
-114 KHSGKY
+114 KHSSKY
-120 LSNFTNDT
+120 LSNFINDT
-128 TILFAVL
+128 GVLWGTI
-135 TGVVVTLFKEIFT
+135 TGVVVTLFKETIT
-148 LIALLALMFY
+148 LIALIGLMFY
-158 HDWQLSLLAM
+158 HDWQLSLLA
-168 IMIPVAAISSKNI
+168 ITMIPIAAISSKNL
-181 GKKMGKKV
+181 GKKMGRKV
-189 HVSLE
+189 NISLE
-194 ASDKFMKFLSEII
+194 ASDKYVKFLSELI
-207 KGSWLIKIYQ
+207 KGSWLIRIYQ
-217 KEEDELKKIS
+217 KEDKELKKIQN
-227 MIIDERFKA
+227 ILDEKFKA
-236 IRKVE
+236 VRKVE
-241 QTRLGAGPIMEII
+241 QIRLGSGPVMEII
-254 SALAIAIVVFF
+254 SAIAIAIVVFF
-265 AGYRSM
+265 AGYRSI

-289 AYQPVKALAGIN
+289 AYQPVRALAGIN
-301 VGIQEGIAAAK
+301 VGIQEGITAAQ

-322 EIYNDENAPS
+322 EIFNDENAPS

-425 FDDTIRSNILYGKA
+425 FDDTIRSNVLYGNA

-451 FAAAQEF
+451 FAAAQDF
-458 IEKLP
+458 VEKLP

-484 LSIARAILKDSPIIL
+484 LSIARAILKNSSIIL

-509 ESEAVIQKAIE
+509 ESETVIQKAIE

-529 IIAHRLSTIRNCDK
+529 IIAHRLSTIMNCDK
-543 ILVFDSGQ
+543 ILVFDNGQ
-551 IVAEGSHEFLVN
+551 IISEGSHEFLVN
-563 NSLIYKNLYEKQIIS
+563 NSPVYKNLYEKQIIN
-578 K
+578 

>member
-6 LVNRIFKTQVKKY
+6 LINRIFRTQVKKY
-19 VPELSITF
+19 IPELSITF
-27 IFIVLTSLTTA
+27 VFIILTSLTTA

-52 ENKNKQM
+52 ENKNREM
-59 LYLIPVAIVFTFI
+59 LYLIPLAIVFTFI

-120 LSNFTNDT
+120 LSNFTNDI
-128 TILFAVL
+128 TILFTIL
-135 TGVVVTLFKEIFT
+135 TGVVVTLFKETFT
-148 LIALLALMFY
+148 LIALLGLMFY

-254 SALAIAIVVFF
+254 SAVAIAIVVFF
-265 AGYRSM
+265 AGYRSI

-289 AYQPVKALAGIN
+289 AYQPVRALAGIN
-301 VGIQEGIAAAK
+301 VGIQEGITAAK

-322 EIYNDENAPS
+322 EIFNDENAPS

-425 FDDTIRSNILYGKA
+425 FDDTIRSNILYGNA
-439 SASDDEIINACK
+439 SASNDEIVNACK
-451 FAAAQEF
+451 FAAAQDF
-458 IEKLP
+458 VEKLP

-529 IIAHRLSTIRNCDK
+529 IIAHRLSTIMNCDK

-551 IVAEGSHEFLVN
+551 IVDEGSHEFLVK
-563 NSLIYKNLYEKQIIS
+563 NSSIYKNLYEKQIIN
-578 K
+578 

>member
-6 LVNRIFKTQVKKY
+6 LINRIFRTQVKKY
-19 VPELSITF
+19 IPELSITF
-27 IFIVLTSLTTA
+27 IFIILTSLTTA

-128 TILFAVL
+128 TILFTVL

-148 LIALLALMFY
+148 LIALLGLMFY

-168 IMIPVAAISSKNI
+168 IMIPIAAISSKNI

-254 SALAIAIVVFF
+254 SAIAIAIVVFF

-289 AYQPVKALAGIN
+289 AYQPVRALAGIN
-301 VGIQEGIAAAK
+301 VGIQEGVTAAK

-362 IEGGKK
+362 IEGGRK

-392 KHGTILID
+392 EHGTILID
-400 DQNINNINLNSL
+400 DQNINSINLNSL

-425 FDDTIRSNILYGKA
+425 FDDTIRSNILYGNA

-451 FAAAQEF
+451 FAAAQDF

-509 ESEAVIQKAIE
+509 ESEGVIQKAIE

-529 IIAHRLSTIRNCDK
+529 IIAHRLSTIMNCDK

-551 IVAEGSHEFLVN
+551 IVDEGSHEFLVK
-563 NSLIYKNLYEKQIIS
+563 NSSIYKNLYEKQIIN
-578 K
+578 